1 MSPAGQRLGAS
12 GEVEI
17 DRRELGKAHAERAE
31 NTVGMLYHA
40 ARARADRDAT
50 RPQVGK
56 RSDRRLRPHDEEQ
69 RAGVHQ
75 RRHGK
80 VDRLG
85 ERSLPVLRAAD
96 PVRGHEAELDLA
108 RLQAICVLRAG
119 GLGLQNF
126 DRNEFRLPLEYDLEG
141 AALAVEVEGAV
152 VFRGADSDC
161 HIMASCSIPRNASTR
176 APR

>member
-1 MSPAGQRLGAS
+1 LELGIDVARGQRLGAS

-75 RRHGK
+75 RHHGK

-85 ERSLPVLRAAD
+85 ERSLPVLS
-96 PVRGHEAELDLA
+96 RG
-108 RLQAICVLRAG
+108 RSSSR
-119 GLGLQNF
+119 
-126 DRNEFRLPLEYDLEG
+126 P
-141 AALAVEVEGAV
+141 
-152 VFRGADSDC
+152 
-161 HIMASCSIPRNASTR
+161 
-176 APR
+176 